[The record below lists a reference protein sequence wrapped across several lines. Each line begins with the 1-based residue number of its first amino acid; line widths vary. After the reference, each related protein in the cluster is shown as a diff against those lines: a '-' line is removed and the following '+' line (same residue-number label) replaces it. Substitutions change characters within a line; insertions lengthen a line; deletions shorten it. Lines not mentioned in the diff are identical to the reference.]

1 MKDYISQTKA
11 DIGVLERQKKS
22 LEEKEVRSYDDEYCL
37 QKIGVKLTRL
47 RSEIELLEKDFP
59 EFFIDGK

>member
-11 DIGVLERQKKS
+11 DISVLEGQKKS
-22 LEEKEVRSYDDEYCL
+22 LEGKEVRSHNDKYYLRGIEA
-37 QKIGVKLTRL
+37 KLTRL
-47 RSEIELLEKDFP
+47 RSEIELLKKDFP